1 MVFSNFQQSS
11 YLGPT
16 KCRFDMQGLPW
27 TGNWWPVGILVLTI
41 SMGVRLYFTM
51 HFICIFLVI
60 YDDVFV
66 AVVACAF
73 CLINCFS
80 LGMPI
85 NHLFIC
91 LFSEKKKGPFRSL
104 PIFIWIL
111 LFGFAFVIVLS
122 MFFIHFFLTLW

>member
-1 MVFSNFQQSS
+1 M
-11 YLGPT
+11 
-16 KCRFDMQGLPW
+16 
-27 TGNWWPVGILVLTI
+27 LTI
-41 SMGVRLYFTM
+41 SMGVRLSFTM

-80 LGMPI
+80 LGMPV

-91 LFSEKKKGPFRSL
+91 LFSEKKGPFRSL

-122 MFFIHFFLTLW
+122 MFFIHFFLTL

>member
-1 MVFSNFQQSS
+1 M
-11 YLGPT
+11 
-16 KCRFDMQGLPW
+16 
-27 TGNWWPVGILVLTI
+27 LTI

-66 AVVACAF
+66 VVVACAF

-80 LGMPI
+80 LDMPV

-91 LFSEKKKGPFRSL
+91 LFSEKKVHSDLYPFLSGYFCL
-104 PIFIWIL
+104 AL
-111 LFGFAFVIVLS
+111 LLLLYCLC
-122 MFFIHFFLTLW
+122 FLYTFS